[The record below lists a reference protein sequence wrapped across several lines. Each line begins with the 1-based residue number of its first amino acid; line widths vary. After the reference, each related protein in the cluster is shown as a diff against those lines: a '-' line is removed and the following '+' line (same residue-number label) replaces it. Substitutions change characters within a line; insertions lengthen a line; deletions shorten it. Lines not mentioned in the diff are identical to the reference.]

1 MLQGSAT
8 YCGSC
13 LSPSSQSIAVFGENG
28 CWIPRQISVKRTK
41 QREREM
47 GDVAQSRA
55 EWWDAAQPKCTRVEQ
70 NGGMLHNQNILELSR
85 MVECCTT
92 KMYFGRAEWWNAAQ
106 PKYTRAEQD
115 GGMLH
120 S

>member
-47 GDVAQSRA
+47 GDVAQ
-55 EWWDAAQPKCTRVEQ
+55 
-70 NGGMLHNQNILELSR
+70 NGSLSDGFTKTFWPPHINMTVQHAR
-85 MVECCTT
+85 PGHRYQWSPLWTSSMTMVNG
-92 KMYFGRAEWWNAAQ
+92 Y
-106 PKYTRAEQD
+106 D
-115 GGMLH
+115 DH
-120 S
+120 